1 MSHLSAP
8 CPSLQNQTDPTDA
21 AIGCVYVQTLA
32 VTHLP
37 SNISESEGSERAM
50 ETKSPDRVENW
61 ETVPE
66 TRELSLF
73 SWDVTDLTSYEMTE
87 FLEILELLDFISI

>member
-1 MSHLSAP
+1 
-8 CPSLQNQTDPTDA
+8 
-21 AIGCVYVQTLA
+21 
-32 VTHLP
+32 
-37 SNISESEGSERAM
+37 M